1 MADKNQPETN
11 PEDQI
16 PEDPMAGIKPQLNR
30 LPWERDPSVEEDEE
44 YPVPTHAITR
54 EADETATRDPNGDAS
69 PAGQSPAVQ
78 GGITSDN
85 ASVTSPSD
93 APSRQ
98 PYQVG
103 TRTFAN
109 PQTAIDSAASDKLF
123 AMGVDEY
130 EEDRSRFRV
139 FFDVLFGKFWK
150 LIGLNLQTGLF
161 NLPALLFMGFFAIY
175 YMQLLQS
182 ELFTVAAEEGGALA
196 YLLIGYL
203 PLGLIF
209 LSVPVVAV
217 GPAQAGMHYILRNYS
232 YEIPVFQWS
241 DFKEKMRENF
251 KQGLAVT
258 FINLFVFILAMLD
271 IYMYPRMVAQMGV
284 LLLVANYLLIVAFI
298 VFLMMTMYIYPMMV
312 RYELTLKN
320 LYRNA
325 FLLAVGRFFPNLLVL
340 LITVVLAYGPFLLA
354 TALNNTI
361 VFFVVYVYHLLLGL
375 TLPGLVISYLVNP
388 MMDKLMMP
396 GEEEE
401 GTSDQE

>member
-1 MADKNQPETN
+1 MDIRGGSDGMDGQDGPGTEATASGASASQPGADAAPRS
-11 PEDQI
+11 
-16 PEDPMAGIKPQLNR
+16 G
-30 LPWERDPSVEEDEE
+30 
-44 YPVPTHAITR
+44 
-54 EADETATRDPNGDAS
+54 
-69 PAGQSPAVQ
+69 
-78 GGITSDN
+78 
-85 ASVTSPSD
+85 SD
-93 APSRQ
+93 AARQ
-98 PYQVG
+98 PYAVG
-103 TRTFAN
+103 IRTFAS
-109 PQTAIDSAASDKLF
+109 PETAIDSAANEKLF

-175 YMQLLQS
+175 YMQLLQAD
-182 ELFTVAAEEGGALA
+182 LFTAAAEEGGALA

-209 LSVPVVAV
+209 LTVPIVAV
-217 GPAQAGMHYILRNYS
+217 GPAHAGMHYVLRNYA

-241 DFKEKMRENF
+241 DFKEKMRENL

-271 IYMYPRMVAQMGV
+271 IYMYPRMVARMGV

-298 VFLMMTMYIYPMMV
+298 VFMMMSMYIYPMMM
-312 RYELTLKN
+312 RYELSLKD

-325 FLLAVGRFFPNLLVL
+325 FLLAVGKFFPNLLVL
-340 LITVVLAYGPFLLA
+340 VLVIVLAYGPFLLA

-361 VFFVVYVYHLLLGL
+361 VFFVAYVYQVLLGL
-375 TLPGLVISYLVNP
+375 TLPGLVMSYLINP
-388 MMDKLMMP
+388 MKDKLMMP
-396 GEEEE
+396 PEPG
-401 GTSDQE
+401 SDEA